1 MELRPSYIDSPSSW
15 QPKLGLPK
23 GNDML
28 DLKFAQ
34 GDWVLVCDG
43 ARALILENLGDE
55 KFPNLRTREAFEE
68 QHASTREQG
77 ADAPGRVHQSF
88 GSARSAVEQTDYK
101 SQSEADFLG
110 RLIAKLETETPNIK
124 RLHIVA
130 PPKAL
135 GILRQAY
142 GNGVKAILGEEVA
155 KDLTGMPVHE
165 IERLLT
171 GGAPGT
177 G

>member
-1 MELRPSYIDSPSSW
+1 
-15 QPKLGLPK
+15 
-23 GNDML
+23 ML
-28 DLKFAQ
+28 DMKFAQ
-34 GDWVLVCDG
+34 GDWILVCDG
-43 ARALILENLGDE
+43 ARALILENIGDE

-68 QHASTREQG
+68 QHGCTREQG
-77 ADAPGRVHQSF
+77 SDAPGRVHQSF

-110 RLIAKLETETPNIK
+110 RLIAKLETEAPNIK
-124 RLHIVA
+124 RVHIVA

-142 GNGVKAILGEEVA
+142 GNGMKAILGAEVA
-155 KDLTGMPVHE
+155 KDFTGKPVHE

>member
-1 MELRPSYIDSPSSW
+1 MPGRLKE
-15 QPKLGLPK
+15 
-23 GNDML
+23 NAML
-28 DLKFAQ
+28 EMKFAQ

-43 ARALILENLGDE
+43 ARALILENIGDE
-55 KFPNLRTREAFEE
+55 KFPNLRTREAMEE

-77 ADAPGRVHQSF
+77 SDAPGRVHQSV
-88 GSARSAVEQTDYK
+88 GTARSAVEQTDYK

-110 RLIAKLETETPNIK
+110 RLIARLEAEAPGIRK
-124 RLHIVA
+124 LHIVA

-135 GILRQAY
+135 GVLRQAY